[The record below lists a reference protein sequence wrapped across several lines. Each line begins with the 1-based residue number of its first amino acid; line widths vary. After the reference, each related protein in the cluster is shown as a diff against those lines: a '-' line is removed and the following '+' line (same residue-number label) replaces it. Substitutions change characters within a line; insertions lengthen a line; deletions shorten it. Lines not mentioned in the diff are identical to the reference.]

1 LNPLEEVSSLTQP
14 TEWLDPTE
22 PSAKTSGPKKQRA
35 KKDHPTTSD
44 GDSATSEFYYDSNG
58 LRIARVFYWNDET
71 EYLYRDLYTYDGDLL
86 VHRVGPPPRPAV
98 KHPNA
103 VDPEGGNVYLYG
115 ASGLIQDLG
124 NSYEFDP
131 NGSTIGRIGDQ
142 GLRAEDPHLYDAYG
156 EPVWYY
162 SAEPGLGL
170 RPDYN
175 GQVFLYKGQYG
186 CVTDTDT
193 GLVYCHH
200 RYYDPMAC
208 RWISRDPA
216 GLEGGIN
223 TYQYCNGDPV
233 DGADPSGLQPYG
245 SILTMQQWRLDMK
258 WYNDFPVASPLEQA
272 RIQSSRG
279 QLMFDPE
286 GYPVV
291 IGGTEN
297 LLSGLDTNAEHAIA
311 RDVQAFAYSDNAIS
325 VFGHV
330 HVKSIA
336 AYQIYL
342 TKPQWRAHEHW
353 HLKQIHFYFHND
365 NWAFLG
371 EYGSELRTLNHDRMP
386 LELDANNHAG
396 YPWIDSWMYMGT
408 PRAWWSKA
416 SP

>member
-1 LNPLEEVSSLTQP
+1 
-14 TEWLDPTE
+14 
-22 PSAKTSGPKKQRA
+22 
-35 KKDHPTTSD
+35 
-44 GDSATSEFYYDSNG
+44 
-58 LRIARVFYWNDET
+58 VFYWNDET

-223 TYQYCNGDPV
+223 TYQYCNGDPI
-233 DGADPSGLQPYG
+233 DAADPSGTSPISLP
-245 SILTMQQWRLDMK
+245 ILVQNELARERAEQVIAAIGKGTLFVAGGALCLAAADEALDVAALYAAGQEAREIAQGVRAINDIRTVANYYHGDLVRSPLWQTGTRRRHHIFPQQYRILFEEQWGIQIDDYVYEMPGWLHDAIHRGEGQGRGGWWNNQWRGFIELHKGVKPPIPEILKFGSHLMHEIGVPRLD
-258 WYNDFPVASPLEQA
+258 L
-272 RIQSSRG
+272 
-279 QLMFDPE
+279 
-286 GYPVV
+286 
-291 IGGTEN
+291 
-297 LLSGLDTNAEHAIA
+297 
-311 RDVQAFAYSDNAIS
+311 
-325 VFGHV
+325 
-330 HVKSIA
+330 
-336 AYQIYL
+336 
-342 TKPQWRAHEHW
+342 KP
-353 HLKQIHFYFHND
+353 
-365 NWAFLG
+365 
-371 EYGSELRTLNHDRMP
+371 
-386 LELDANNHAG
+386 
-396 YPWIDSWMYMGT
+396 
-408 PRAWWSKA
+408 
-416 SP
+416 